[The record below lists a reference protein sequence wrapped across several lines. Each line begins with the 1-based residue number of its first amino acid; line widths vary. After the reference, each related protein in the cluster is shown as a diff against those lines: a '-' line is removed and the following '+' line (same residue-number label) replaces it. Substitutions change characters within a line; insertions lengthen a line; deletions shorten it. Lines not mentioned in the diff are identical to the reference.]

1 MLSDFQDFN
10 QKHQLFDADQTVLL
24 ALSGGLDSTAMCRL
38 FHLAGQPFAIAH
50 CNFQLRGIES
60 DKDETLCKTL
70 AEYYQVPFYSI
81 RFETIQLAQEEKESI
96 QLIARKLRY
105 DWLEKI
111 RTQNQYASIA
121 TAHHLDDS
129 IETFI
134 YNFAKGTGIRG
145 LTGIP
150 IKNGKII
157 RPLLFASRQQLEIF
171 AERQNLNW
179 REDASNAEDKYHR
192 NKIRHHIVPILEHIN
207 PALQHSSARTF
218 DHLRET
224 QQLSDW
230 ASNNLREQMVETTS
244 AGLQIQIDKL
254 RSYPF
259 FPTLLFEWLKTFGFH
274 GDQVQQLADLIRAY
288 PKHHIGAGFQS
299 SSHEILLDR
308 SHILVQTKTESLQT
322 VYQLPNLPPG
332 NTHEAIEIELT
343 NGIFVAKQ
351 GMEVPSSFP
360 QTAYL
365 AYLQFHES
373 DFPLQL
379 RHWKAGDVFQPL
391 GMKGKHQKVQDFF
404 TNQKVTRFE
413 KDRIWLLETANKEI
427 AWIVGYRIDHRFR
440 LTPNTKFCYQLQFKP
455 NTT

>member
-10 QKHQLFDADQTVLL
+10 QKHQLFKANQTVLL
-24 ALSGGLDSTAMCRL
+24 AVSGGLDSTAMCRL

-60 DKDETLCKTL
+60 DQDETLCKTL

-81 RFETIQLAQEEKESI
+81 RFETIQLAQEEKGSI

-111 RTQNQYASIA
+111 RSQNQYASIA

-134 YNFAKGTGIRG
+134 YNFTKGTGIRG

-150 IKNGKII
+150 VKNGKII
-157 RPLLFASRQQLEIF
+157 RPLLFASRQQLEAF

-192 NKIRHHIVPILEHIN
+192 NKIRHHIVPVLEDIN

-224 QQLSDW
+224 QQLLDW
-230 ASNNLREQMVETTS
+230 ASEHLKARILEENTS
-244 AGLQIQIDKL
+244 DIQIKIKEL
-254 RSYPF
+254 LIYPF
-259 FPTLLFEWLKTFGFH
+259 FPTLLFEWLKPFGFH
-274 GDQVQQLADLIRAY
+274 GDQIQQLAESIRTF
-288 PKHHIGAGFQS
+288 PKHRIGAGFRS
-299 SSHEILLDR
+299 PSHEILLDR
-308 SHILVQTKTESLQT
+308 NLILVQTIRESLQT
-322 VYQLPNLPPG
+322 VYQLPNLPSG
-332 NTHEAIEIELT
+332 NTAASIEIELT
-343 NGIFVAKQ
+343 NGIFIAKQ
-351 GMEVPSSFP
+351 EMEVPSSFP

-391 GMKGKHQKVQDFF
+391 GMKGKHQKIQDFF